1 MATNR
6 RALHL
11 RLVTVDGTQ
20 IAPAPRIARGGWKVR
35 QDREITLAIIHE
47 HLGHLTHE
55 MADATHSL
63 AHIAMSV
70 NRIQTLTREL
80 EASLGISIPDF
91 TPHQLPR
98 RPSSPPDQS
107 A

>member
-6 RALHL
+6 RASHL

-55 MADATHSL
+55 MWAAGCDDDREHSQQV
-63 AHIAMSV
+63 AA
-70 NRIQTLTREL
+70 
-80 EASLGISIPDF
+80 
-91 TPHQLPR
+91 
-98 RPSSPPDQS
+98 
-107 A
+107 